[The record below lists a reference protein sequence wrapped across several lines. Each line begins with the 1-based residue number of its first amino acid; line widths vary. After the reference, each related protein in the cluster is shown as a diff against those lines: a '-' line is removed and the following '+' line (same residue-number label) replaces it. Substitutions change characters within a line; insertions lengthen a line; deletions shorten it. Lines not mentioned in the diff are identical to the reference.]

1 MGESQERWHQLIDL
15 VAGVLQRD
23 YEGLVEVKMARKDQI
38 LSFKFWLVF
47 HTVQYCLIGMYF

>member
-47 HTVQYCLIGMYF
+47 HTVQYCLIGTYF